1 MSETWPRS
9 RGSAEGLI
17 SLGELPE
24 VIASMELYD
33 PTIASRAL
41 ETLLTYVGPMTDRP
55 RYYATDSS
63 RNVITRDRRTVR
75 IEDARSRP
83 QPPSL
88 AQEGFAL
95 FLHKTAV
102 SNFCNPEELARIY
115 EPEMERLVTEVSG
128 ADKVVICGPVVLRFS
143 KSMPD
148 SSGLHILRPGHFVH
162 IDFSDSVV
170 AELTERWRPRSDG
183 RAVRR
188 FAHYNIWRVLTP
200 PPQDIPLALCDACS
214 ISSSDLVDAD
224 SITDTPGRPESS
236 SVVVVVRHNP
246 RHRWSYFP
254 NLSRDEVV
262 VFKSHDSDP
271 RQPHHVAHSAFRDL
285 SCPSGVAPRASIE
298 ARVVAFWF
306 AS

>member
-1 MSETWPRS
+1 M
-9 RGSAEGLI
+9 
-17 SLGELPE
+17 GEIPE
-24 VIASMELYD
+24 VIASMGLYD

-55 RYYATDSS
+55 RYYAINSS

-95 FLHKTAV
+95 FPHKSVV
-102 SNFCNPEELARIY
+102 SDFGNPGELTQTY

-128 ADKVVICGPVVLRFS
+128 ADKVVICGPVILRFS

-148 SSGLHILRPGHFVH
+148 SSGLYPYQGTSHILRPGHFVH
-162 IDFSDSVV
+162 VDISDSTV
-170 AELTERWRPRSDG
+170 EGFTEQWRPRNDG
-183 RAVRR
+183 RSVRR
-188 FAHYNIWRVLTP
+188 FAYYNIWRALSP
-200 PPQDIPLALCDACS
+200 PPQDIPLALCDARS
-214 ISSSDLVDAD
+214 VSSSDLVDAD
-224 SITDTPGRPESS
+224 SIMDAPGRPESS
-236 SVVVVVRHNP
+236 IVVVVVRHNP

-254 NLSRDEVV
+254 NLSRDEVL

-271 RQPHHVAHSAFRDL
+271 RQPQHVPHSAFRDP
-285 SCPSGVAPRASIE
+285 SCPPGVAARASIE

>member
-1 MSETWPRS
+1 M
-9 RGSAEGLI
+9 
-17 SLGELPE
+17 
-24 VIASMELYD
+24 
-33 PTIASRAL
+33 AL
-41 ETLLTYVGPMTDRP
+41 QTRLTYVGPMTDRP
-55 RYYATDSS
+55 RYYAINSS

-95 FLHKTAV
+95 FPHKSVV
-102 SNFCNPEELARIY
+102 SDFGNPDELTQTY

-128 ADKVVICGPVVLRFS
+128 ADKVVICGPVVLRYS

-148 SSGLHILRPGHFVH
+148 SSGRYPYRGTSHILRPGHFVH
-162 IDFSDSVV
+162 VDISESTVEGV
-170 AELTERWRPRSDG
+170 TERWRPRNDS
-183 RAVRR
+183 RSVRR
-188 FAHYNIWRVLTP
+188 FAHYNIWRVLSP
-200 PPQDIPLALCDACS
+200 PPQDIPLALCDARS
-214 ISSSDLVDAD
+214 VSSSDLVDAD
-224 SITDTPGRPESS
+224 SITDTPGEPESS
-236 SVVVVVRHNP
+236 SVVVVVRHHP

-271 RQPHHVAHSAFRDL
+271 RQPQHVPHSAFKDP
-285 SCPSGVAPRASIE
+285 SCPPGAAPRASVE